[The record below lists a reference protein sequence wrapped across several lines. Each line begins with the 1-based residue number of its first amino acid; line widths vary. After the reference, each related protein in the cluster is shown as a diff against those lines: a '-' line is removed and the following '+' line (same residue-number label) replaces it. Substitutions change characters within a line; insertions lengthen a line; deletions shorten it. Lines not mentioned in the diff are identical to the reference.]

1 MALFNRFPWT
11 NFHEL
16 NLDWVIRVAGDAEK
30 ALPKIDEAVGR
41 VEQAVQNSE
50 TAVDNANA
58 AVGEA
63 EEAANN
69 ADAAADKLRNLTV
82 GAESIPTDAPAQAYV
97 RDTATGFD
105 IRFYIP
111 VGASGVNAA
120 ANMIDNSNFKDPVNQ
135 RGESSYSSGFTIDR
149 WYFSAD
155 GSNASFNVAANGITI
170 TNTASN
176 YCNFTQ
182 YNDRVDPN
190 KGYTFAVCDSKG
202 NISLVNGRA
211 GVRVS
216 QNTDFG
222 SLAADMSGANPA
234 FIVSVNSGKSVT
246 LVWAAAYEGIFSQ
259 SDIPAYTIPR
269 FSDEYI
275 NACRYYYVV
284 TPDDI
289 MVAGIATGTNSFRF
303 NIPLKVPMRAEP
315 VLTIGNI
322 SWLRNHGTQIS
333 DRTISQYTISN
344 RKSSVDVNITMT
356 GNSLTTNWAAG
367 AQLSGGVSLNAE
379 IVAG

>member
-69 ADAAADKLRNLTV
+69 ADAAANKLRNLTV

-97 RDTATGFD
+97 RDTAAGFD

-120 ANMIDNSNFKDPVNQ
+120 ANMIDNSNFRNPVNQ
-135 RGESSYSSGFTIDR
+135 RGENAYTSGFTIDR

-170 TNTASN
+170 ANTASN

-182 YNDRVDPN
+182 YNDRVDPG
-190 KGYTFAVCDSKG
+190 KGYTFAVCDSNG

-222 SLAADMSGANPA
+222 SLAVDMSGANPA
-234 FIVSVNSGKSVT
+234 FVVSVNSGKSVT

-259 SDIPAYTIPR
+259 SDLPAYVVPR
-269 FSDEYI
+269 FSEEFA
-275 NACRYYYVV
+275 NACRYYYCV
-284 TPDDI
+284 TATDI
-289 MVAGIATGTNSFRF
+289 CVAGVAVGANLFRF
-303 NIPLKVPMRAEP
+303 NVPFVTKMRVSP
-315 VLTIGNI
+315 TITLGSI
-322 SWLRNHGTQIS
+322 SWLRSNGNNVSNLAIS
-333 DRTISQYTISN
+333 TYRSDERGV
-344 RKSSVDVNITMT
+344 SSDVNVTFASNI
-356 GNSLTTNWAAG
+356 LTTSQPCV
-367 AQLSGGVSLNAE
+367 AQVSGGLSFDAE